1 MIQQMLTTGTKPFIL
16 FDSLRFKDY
25 DEDSSYQNKIPESRE
40 WWEPV

>member
-1 MIQQMLTTGTKPFIL
+1 MISLTNTL
-16 FDSLRFKDY
+16 FELYNSERIKKDY